1 MPDRYFTARP
11 RFVRQFFFFSFA
23 FVRPCARARVHV
35 RAEASL
41 SQIFTLD
48 FLIFAKAMMRE
59 PRVSRDDYSE

>member
-11 RFVRQFFFFSFA
+11 RFVREFFS
-23 FVRPCARARVHV
+23 VPVCALRACVHV
-35 RAEASL
+35 LAKASL

-48 FLIFAKAMMRE
+48 FLIFAEAMMRE